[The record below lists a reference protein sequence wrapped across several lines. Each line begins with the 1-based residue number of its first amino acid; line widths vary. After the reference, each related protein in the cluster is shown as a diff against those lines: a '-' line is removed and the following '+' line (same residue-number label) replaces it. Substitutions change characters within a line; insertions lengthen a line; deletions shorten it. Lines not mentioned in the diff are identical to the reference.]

1 LRETDGIIP
10 ALSRLSTDDRGRV
23 TSLVSPAEGG
33 GMMPLA
39 TAELITRGYC
49 KMQAELH
56 ARPKGYGG
64 KGRKWAPAVAALV
77 KRFDV
82 WSVLDYGC
90 GQGTLGE
97 ALRALVPSAVDVR
110 DYDPAIPELS
120 ALPGFADLVVCT
132 DVLEHVEPELL
143 ETVLTH
149 LRSLARKA
157 VFVVIATRPSNK
169 TLSDGR
175 NAHLIVEPADWWIDR
190 LMWAGFT
197 VLPDPPVSPLLKP
210 SREVVA
216 VLQP

>member
-1 LRETDGIIP
+1 
-10 ALSRLSTDDRGRV
+10 
-23 TSLVSPAEGG
+23 
-33 GMMPLA
+33 MMPMA
-39 TAELITRGYC
+39 TSELITRGYC

-64 KGRKWAPAVAALV
+64 KGRKWAPAVAELV
-77 KRFDV
+77 RRFDA

-90 GQGTLGE
+90 GQATLGE
-97 ALRALVPSAVDVR
+97 ALRPLISSAVDVR
-110 DYDPAIPELS
+110 DYDPAIPASS

-132 DVLEHVEPELL
+132 DVLEHVEPDLL
-143 ETVLTH
+143 DTVLSH
-149 LRSLARKA
+149 LRSLARTA

-175 NAHLIVEPADWWIDR
+175 NAHLIVESADWWIAR
-190 LMWAGFT
+190 LIAAGFA
-197 VLPDPPVSPLLKP
+197 VLPDPPSSPLLKP